1 MLSRYCFTSL
11 QSVPIGDFRAKSLSK
26 DLLMKESGNILL
38 CGVGG
43 QGILLASEVLSSVLL
58 KAGYDVKQSEVHGMA
73 QRGGSVV
80 SHIRYGEKVY
90 SPLIEQGTAD
100 TVVSFEL
107 LEALRY
113 LPFYRRG
120 ATVIVNTQKI
130 LPSPIAAGMDT
141 YPDNVLPQLAGRGLS
156 VLPVDAFG
164 IAAGAGEKRA
174 ANIVLLGA
182 LSAFLPVGEDLFL
195 KTIEGRVPEKF
206 RAVNMEAFK
215 RGKEAVRK

>member
-1 MLSRYCFTSL
+1 MP
-11 QSVPIGDFRAKSLSK
+11 Q
-26 DLLMKESGNILL
+26 SGNILL

-90 SPLIEQGTAD
+90 SPLIEPGTAD
-100 TVVSFEL
+100 TTVSFEL

-113 LPFYRRG
+113 LPFYRKG
-120 ATVIVNTQKI
+120 GTVIVNTQKI
-130 LPSPIAAGMDT
+130 LPSPVASGMAV
-141 YPDNVLPQLAGRGLS
+141 YPDDVIEQLTTRGLS
-156 VLPVDAFG
+156 VHPVDAYE

-182 LSAFLPVGEDLFL
+182 LSAFLPLGEDLFL
-195 KTIEGRVPEKF
+195 DTIEGRVPERF
-206 RAVNMEAFK
+206 RKANLEAFRK
-215 RGKEAVRK
+215 GREAVSREKAVKRKA